1 MTMDTVNKFISWYR
15 LRSAGSGD
23 PFYEFDIT
31 QTSSPDIIKTDYV
44 VFDKISSFEVDD
56 YTK

>member
-1 MTMDTVNKFISWYR
+1 MDTVNKFISWYR

-31 QTSSPDIIKTDYV
+31 KTSSPDIIKTDYV
-44 VFDKISSFEVDD
+44 VFDRISSFEVDD